1 MTLSISMAKLVSLSS
16 ASLSQETPVLG
27 DVTRT
32 MAGRLEK
39 ELMAVLQATN
49 GFYAFEN
56 ALHFLPA
63 HSSLLSVGIEEWNAA
78 LGWRK
83 EYEDLAD
90 GCLFFAE
97 DVFGGQFC
105 IFNNRIWSFDPET
118 GERQAM
124 GSSLDEWAR
133 EILRDYKV
141 LTGHPLAHA
150 WQVQNGP
157 LPEGMRLVPRIPFVC
172 NGEFNIENLALM
184 DAEKGMRAR
193 GNLARQIRDLPDGAQ
208 ITFTIEA

>member
-1 MTLSISMAKLVSLSS
+1 MRLGNSISKLLSLAS
-16 ASLSQETPVLG
+16 ASLSQEAPTLG
-27 DVTRT
+27 ETALKA
-32 MAGRLEK
+32 AGAIGN
-39 ELMAVLQATN
+39 ELLAVLRAAN

-63 HSSLLSVGIEEWNAA
+63 RSSLLSVGIEEWNTES
-78 LGWRK
+78 GWRK
-83 EYEDLAD
+83 EYEGLAD
-90 GCLFFAE
+90 DCLFFAE

-105 IFNNRIWSFDPET
+105 IVDNGIWSFDPET

-124 GSSLDEWAR
+124 GSSLDAWAR

-141 LTGHPLAHA
+141 MTGHPVAHA
-150 WQVQNGP
+150 WQMQNGP

-172 NGEFNIENLALM
+172 NGEFNLANLALM
-184 DAEKGMRAR
+184 DAERGMRAR

-208 ITFTIEA
+208 ISFRIEA